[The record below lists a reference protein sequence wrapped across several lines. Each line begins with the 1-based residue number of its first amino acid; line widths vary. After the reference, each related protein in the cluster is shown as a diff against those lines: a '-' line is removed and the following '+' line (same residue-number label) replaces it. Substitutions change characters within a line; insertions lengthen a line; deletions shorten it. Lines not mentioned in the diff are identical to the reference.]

1 MPEQQSPTQASIMA
15 DLLHLFRREIAVTL
29 RPELSSPYA
38 LYTAEVMEQMLGHM
52 EDWAAGNLHPETD
65 AARAALIA
73 KSPTLPP
80 TGSHLIPEFDDG
92 AAIDDTLAQA
102 IIHANKKQNLAL
114 LAELGTGA
122 AIIDDTLYTAEA
134 QRHETSKQDDLAFM
148 AEIDWDVTPERFD
161 RYASSKLGINDATKK
176 ILKIPGGHSKDTF
189 LITLVSGAELIVRR
203 DFPFG
208 PVDTSAP
215 DEFDLLSRLFAAG
228 LPVAKPITAE
238 YDKSFLGQPFLVVE
252 KVAGG
257 DAHVAGMADKKVGRY
272 VSLELARVLADLHNM
287 DVRQSSL
294 PLAEGDPRAQVHAYL
309 MRWRNWWDKHRI
321 HPSSLGEAAFA
332 WLERNIPAGLERTV
346 IVHGDARPGNMLFHN
361 GAVTALLDWEF
372 AHIGDPAED
381 MQYAKGFVEPFINW
395 DDFLAAYMAAGGQRV
410 SDEGAKFYDVFRSLR
425 NVICTDVAWG
435 GFAHKKYPALKL
447 AAQGIIYK
455 RMLAQQLAASMR
467 QVAW

>member
-1 MPEQQSPTQASIMA
+1 MKPTQASIMA
-15 DLLHLFRREIAVTL
+15 ELLHMFRREIAVTL
-29 RPELSSPYA
+29 RPELSSAYA
-38 LYTAEVMEQMLGHM
+38 LYAADVMEQMLGHM
-52 EDWAAGNLHPETD
+52 EDWAGGNLHPETD
-65 AARAALIA
+65 AARAVLIA
-73 KSPTLPP
+73 KAPALPAAANNF
-80 TGSHLIPEFDDG
+80 IPEFDDG
-92 AAIDDTLAQA
+92 AALDETLARA
-102 IIHANKKQNLAL
+102 IIGAAKSENLSL

-122 AIIDDTLYTAEA
+122 AIIDDTLYMAEA
-134 QRHETSKQDDLAFM
+134 QRHEISKQHDLAFM
-148 AEIDWDVTPERFD
+148 AEIDWDVTPARFD
-161 RYASSKLGINDATKK
+161 HYARTRLGVDDAATA

-189 LITLVSGAELIVRR
+189 LITLASGREMIVRR

-215 DEFDLLSRLFAAG
+215 DEFELLSRLFTAG
-228 LPVAKPITAE
+228 LPVAKPIAAE

-252 KVAGG
+252 KVSGG
-257 DAHVAGMADKKVGRY
+257 DAHVAGMADKATGRH
-272 VSLELARVLADLHNM
+272 VSLELARILADLHNM

-294 PLAEGDPRAQVHAYL
+294 PVANGDPRAQVHAYL

-332 WLERNIPAGLERTV
+332 WLSRNIPAGLERTV
-346 IVHGDARPGNMLFHN
+346 IVHGDARPGNMLFHK

-381 MQYAKGFVEPFINW
+381 LQYAAGFVEPFINW

-435 GFAHKKYPALKL
+435 GGFAHKKYPALKL